1 MKPYHKETRIERHN
15 MQIRWAATLPFMMAM
30 TGFVMYYQ
38 TDLVPKWLDL
48 AMIAVGLSLGVL
60 FMGLSHSRIAIA
72 PFLYKFRG
80 RNDSLYVIVHHGDLW
95 DKALHRP
102 ITWQR
107 VLRIVPGVYLL
118 LGEPF
123 MANGSELERSKDLFH
138 PSLTEVDD
146 EKDADD

>member
-15 MQIRWAATLPFMMAM
+15 MQIRWAATIPFL
-30 TGFVMYYQ
+30 VVLVSSIMYFQ
-38 TDLVPKWLDL
+38 TDLVPKWLF
-48 AMIAVGLSLGVL
+48 MVMVAVGLTIGIL
-60 FMGLSHSRIAIA
+60 FMGLSHPRIAIA
-72 PFLYKFRG
+72 PFLYKFRD
-80 RNDSLYVIVHHGDLW
+80 RNDALYVIVHHGNLW

-107 VLRIVPGVYLL
+107 VARIVPGLYLL

-123 MANGSELERSKDLFH
+123 KAHGSELERSKDLFH
-138 PSLTEVDD
+138 PSLTEIDD